1 MTDIDWGVSTPDE
14 SDLDALTGIIYGCG
28 LFSPEEAEGFAGSLP
43 GLLADPAQ
51 HWRIL
56 KRGAEAVG
64 AAYLSLDGMS
74 GDVWNLWFIA
84 LLPEARGDGGG
95 TRLVSAAEEVV
106 RAGGGRMLL
115 VETSCA
121 NAQQAA
127 RAFYAARG
135 YDEEARI
142 RDYYAPGEAKVIFRR
157 LV

>member
-1 MTDIDWGVSTPDE
+1 MTDIEWRVSTPTENDI
-14 SDLDALTGIIYGCG
+14 DALSGVIHGCG
-28 LFSPEEAEGFAGSLP
+28 LFTPEEAEGFAESLP
-43 GLLADPAQ
+43 GLLVDPAQ

-56 KRGAEAVG
+56 KRGTEAVG

-84 LLPEARGDGGG
+84 LLPEARGEGGG
-95 TRLVSAAEEVV
+95 TRLVSAAEQVV

-115 VETSCA
+115 VETSSA
-121 NAQQAA
+121 EAQRAA

-135 YDEEARI
+135 YEEEGRV